1 MMRNVSMNTVAEHLK
16 MKVYRFEEDYTMS
29 VEDDQIELYP
39 KGDRCH
45 VGHVQ
50 WIAEVVTYFDKIL
63 SVRATIGEGI
73 TILIQ

>member
-1 MMRNVSMNTVAEHLK
+1 MRNVSMNTVAEHLK

-29 VEDDQIELYP
+29 VEDDRIELYP

-63 SVRATIGEGI
+63 SVRATFGEGI